1 MAGVENS
8 VGFVRKFRD
17 SQKAFLGQR
26 CSNHHGSYMS
36 IEFIG
41 GGRRKFI
48 IIPEGKK
55 KQGWCGFVEVLQ
67 FFLSSFIPVKHTP
80 PSIGLTSS
88 ESHLITMNRLSL
100 KL

>member
-36 IEFIG
+36 TEFIG
-41 GGRRKFI
+41 GGRKKFI
-48 IIPEGKK
+48 IIPLGKK
-55 KQGWCGFVEVLQ
+55 KRGWCGFVEVLQ
-67 FFLSSFIPVKHTP
+67 FLLSSFILEKRTP
-80 PSIGLTSS
+80 PAIRLTSS
-88 ESHLITMNRLSL
+88 ESHLITVNQLSL